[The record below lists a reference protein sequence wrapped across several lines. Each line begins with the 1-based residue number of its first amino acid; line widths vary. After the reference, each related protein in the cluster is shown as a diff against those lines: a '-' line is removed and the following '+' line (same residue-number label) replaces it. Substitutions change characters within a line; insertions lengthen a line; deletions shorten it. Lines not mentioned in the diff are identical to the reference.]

1 MKDYHL
7 KVHTD
12 PEVTPVAQPQHCVLF
27 HICKDEE
34 KKLKELQDVD
44 TSEAVEGQTLWV
56 SPLVAIPKLNRD
68 VQVCFDITH
77 ANEAVIREQH
87 PIPVLKE
94 TLQVFNGAAGFS
106 KHNLHWG
113 YPQDARTQNSCDVLH
128 AQGNAFS
135 STHRDIILTTTIT
148 KNLQK
153 FPLCLISIIFQE
165 CVTIF

>member
-27 HICKDEE
+27 HIYKDEE
-34 KKLKELQDVD
+34 KKLKELQDLD
-44 TSEAVEGQTLWV
+44 TNEAVEGQTLWV

-106 KHNLHWG
+106 LTCTG
-113 YPQDARTQNSCDVLH
+113 AIPRMPELRILAM
-128 AQGNAFS
+128 FS
-135 STHRDIILTTTIT
+135 MHKGTHSHPHRDIILTTTIT
-148 KNLQK
+148 KNLQN
-153 FPLCLISIIFQE
+153 FPY
-165 CVTIF
+165 V